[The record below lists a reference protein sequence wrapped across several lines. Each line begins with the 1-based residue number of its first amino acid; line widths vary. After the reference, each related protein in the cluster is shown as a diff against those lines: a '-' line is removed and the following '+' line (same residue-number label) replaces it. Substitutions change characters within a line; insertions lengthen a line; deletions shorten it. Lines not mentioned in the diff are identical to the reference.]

1 MKKVKYMLVLF
12 LVIFISAVNAQSKKD
27 KAENK
32 KLVKSTFTV
41 KGMTCQGCANTVKN
55 IIKGVDG
62 VSKTNVNLKTGE
74 AAVEYDP
81 DKTNSKS
88 IESKFKLLPYKVV
101 ENKTKLNKVKM
112 EDKNGKK

>member
-1 MKKVKYMLVLF
+1 MKNINTIFVL
-12 LVIFISAVNAQSKKD
+12 LIIFTLSTINAQSKKD
-27 KAENK
+27 KQENK

-55 IIKGVDG
+55 IIKSVDG
-62 VSKTNVNLKTGE
+62 VSKTGVNLKAGE
-74 AAVEYDP
+74 ATVEYDP
-81 DKTNSKS
+81 GKTNSKS